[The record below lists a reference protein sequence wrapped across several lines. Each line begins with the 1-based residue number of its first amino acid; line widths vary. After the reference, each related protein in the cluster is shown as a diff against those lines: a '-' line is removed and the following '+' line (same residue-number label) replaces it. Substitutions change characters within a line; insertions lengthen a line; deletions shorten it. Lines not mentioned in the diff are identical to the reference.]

1 MAIAIGIMGCG
12 TVGTGVIKLL
22 QKNASDISR
31 KCGNELYIKKVLVKN
46 LQKERQVNL
55 PAEVFTLDPNEIL
68 EDPEIKIVVEV
79 MGGIEP
85 AKNYILRALQ
95 NGKNVVTANKDVLA
109 AQGKELF
116 QASEKH
122 NVDLMFEASV
132 AGGIPV
138 ILPLK
143 ESLAG
148 NKIQQ
153 VLGIVNGTTNY
164 ILSKMDSEKME
175 FSEALA
181 EAQALGYAE
190 ADPTADI
197 EGLDA
202 ARKIAILASIAFQ
215 TRVTVNDV
223 YVEGIKNITARDI
236 LYAKELGFVIKLLG
250 IAREIEGEIEVRVHP
265 VFLPVKHPLASVH
278 DVYNAVYI
286 EGDTVGQTMF
296 YGPGAGE
303 MPTASSVVGDLMAI
317 ARNISLQVTGKI
329 APCTCYK
336 NKPFRP
342 ISEIVSCYYL
352 RLIVEDEPGVLGS
365 IAGILGDKTVSLAS
379 VIQKRTLG
387 EAAEIVLITHRVKES
402 YLNEALSAIREL
414 AAVKNIDNIIRV
426 EGR

>member
-1 MAIAIGIMGCG
+1 MAIPIGIMGCG

-22 QKNASDISR
+22 TKNAPDISR

-46 LQKERQVNL
+46 LQKERPVNL
-55 PAEVFTLDPNEIL
+55 PPEIFTQNPEEIL

-85 AKNYILRALQ
+85 AKTYILRALE

-109 AQGKELF
+109 AHGKELF
-116 QASEKH
+116 HASQNH
-122 NVDLMFEASV
+122 NADLMFEASV

-138 ILPLK
+138 IMPLK

-153 VLGIVNGTTNY
+153 VLGIINGTTNY
-164 ILSKMDSEKME
+164 ILTKMSNEGME

-181 EAQALGYAE
+181 QAQSLGYAE
-190 ADPTADI
+190 GDPTADI
-197 EGLDA
+197 EGFDA

-215 TRVTVNDV
+215 TRVTAKDV
-223 YVEGIKNITARDI
+223 YVEGITNISARDI
-236 LYAKELGFVIKLLG
+236 LYARELGFVIKLLG
-250 IAREIEGEIEVRVHP
+250 IAREIEDQVDVRVHP
-265 VFLPVKHPLASVH
+265 VFLSTSHPLASVQ
-278 DVYNAVYI
+278 DVYNAVFI
-286 EGDTVGQTMF
+286 EGDAVGQTMF

-317 ARNISLQVTGKI
+317 ARDIGLQVTGRI
-329 APCTCYK
+329 VPCTCYK
-336 NKPFRP
+336 NKTFRP
-342 ISEIVSCYYL
+342 IGETESCYYL
-352 RLIVEDEPGVLGS
+352 RLIVKDEPGVLGS
-365 IAGILGDKTVSLAS
+365 IAGILGEKMVSLAS

-387 EAAEIVLITHRVKES
+387 KMAEIVLITHRVKES
-402 YLNEALSAIREL
+402 NLHEALSAIKEL
-414 AAVKNIDNIIRV
+414 ATVESIDNIIRV